1 MRLQHALAIAQD
13 AQSMNVISKIEATS
27 RLADEETVPRHAHA
41 EAQLPLISF
50 IVVNYNYGRFLR
62 QCVDSI
68 FAQSYPVI
76 ECIVVD
82 NKSTD
87 ESRDVIADLKSAY
100 SKLDV
105 IYEPANLG

>member
-1 MRLQHALAIAQD
+1 
-13 AQSMNVISKIEATS
+13 MNVISKVEA
-27 RLADEETVPRHAHA
+27 VPRVGAA
-41 EAQLPLISF
+41 AAGPYVGTQLPLISF

-68 FAQSYPVI
+68 FAQTYPVI

-87 ESRDVIADLKSAY
+87 ESLQVIADLKATY
-100 SKLDV
+100 PKLDV
-105 IYEPANLG
+105 IYEPANLGQSAA